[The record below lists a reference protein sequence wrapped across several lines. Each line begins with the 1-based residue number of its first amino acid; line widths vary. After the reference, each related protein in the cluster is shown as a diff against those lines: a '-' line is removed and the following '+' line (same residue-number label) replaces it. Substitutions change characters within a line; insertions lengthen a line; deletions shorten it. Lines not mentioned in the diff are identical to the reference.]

1 MPQQPD
7 IFDRVLAQQAK
18 KPKTTRT
25 TESTSGDVFD
35 QLTTKSTGD
44 ADYSPEAMARVSQQE
59 AQQRMTGPN
68 TPLSQAATRQA
79 AQRHKSLEGLYEL
92 GHGGMEPPPDWK
104 PPENAAEARGQLNA
118 AVRRY
123 GSVELA
129 LYSMGIPGP
138 GKAASVAGQVVKG
151 ALTGGATSAGLYAG
165 QSAIRGKFPD
175 LEGTGEAFAVGAG
188 VGAIAEP
195 MLQLPGVRRAI
206 GRIPA
211 LKKFLPPS
219 EEEKFA
225 AQMEAKAQDLMRR
238 GKEQEVLDLKQAMA
252 ARRATSAA
260 LREAKERA
268 AAVEAAKFKPSEA
281 TRRNMGHS
289 PGAYSPEETAP
300 SYAGKPQ
307 RRMGTRTLPVSPESS
322 ALDTNMVGS
331 SGVRPSISEARVTE
345 LIRKPVL
352 TPDEAKELERALGPK
367 WKVMRGKGLI
377 QHQAEVLGLVRARRA
392 AQGMPEPN

>member
-18 KPKTTRT
+18 KPKTK
-25 TESTSGDVFD
+25 STGEDVFD
-35 QLTTKSTGD
+35 QLTTKSTGS

-68 TPLSQAATRQA
+68 TPLSQAATQQA
-79 AQRHKSLEGLYEL
+79 AQRRKSLEGLYEL

-123 GSVELA
+123 GSLELA

-138 GKAASVAGQVVKG
+138 GKAASVVGQVVKG

-238 GKEQEVLDLKQAMA
+238 GKEQEALDLKQAMA

-260 LREAKERA
+260 LREAKEHA

-300 SYAGKPQ
+300 SYAGKPT
-307 RRMGTRTLPVSPESS
+307 RPVRTRTLSTSPES
-322 ALDTNMVGS
+322 MVGS

-377 QHQAEVLGLVRARRA
+377 QHQAEVLGVVRARRA